1 MNILFLSR
9 LSNNN
14 NCGPYYSV
22 PRQVAAQREYDN
34 VFWLNANSNYFE
46 EWAEIGDIKT
56 EKEYPSMRLKDLPEP
71 FNHPDVV
78 LVQEQYN
85 FLGMPL
91 IRDIQ
96 KARIP
101 YVVVPRCSL
110 TCSAQQKKRLKKS
123 VGNFLYFNSFLRKA
137 AGIQYLTKQE
147 KKESGEHWNSNGFVI
162 PNGIN
167 IPQIKK
173 EYNTGK
179 IECTY
184 IGRIDFYHKG
194 LDLML
199 NAIIQLSDIIS
210 KANMHLNI
218 YGWGSQDD
226 IEKLNET
233 IKRCN
238 KIVEFKGPVHGNE
251 KEKVLLE
258 SDVFFLTSRF
268 EGMPMGLL
276 EAMSYGI
283 PVMITKGTNMNP
295 IVKKFNCGWYS
306 DSSEIGIK
314 KMIQAIIYE
323 RKSIPE
329 KGKNGVRAAKLFDWS
344 NIARKMHEELDKIVA
359 KYRC

>member
-34 VFWLNANSNYFE
+34 VFWLNVNSNYFE
-46 EWAEIGDIKT
+46 EWAKIGDVKT
-56 EKEYPSMRLKDLPEP
+56 EKEYPSLHLKDLPEP

-85 FLGMPL
+85 FFRMPL

-110 TCSAQQKKRLKKS
+110 TYSAQQKKRLKKI
-123 VGNFLYFNSFLRKA
+123 VGNYLYFNRFLRKA
-137 AGIQYLTKQE
+137 SGIQYLTNQE

-167 IPQIKK
+167 IPNIKK
-173 EYNTGK
+173 GYNTGK
-179 IECTY
+179 IECTF

-194 LDLML
+194 LDLLL
-199 NAIIQLSDIIS
+199 NAIMQSVDIMS
-210 KANMHLNI
+210 KANMHLSI
-218 YGWGSQDD
+218 YGWGLPDD
-226 IEKLNET
+226 LEKLNVA
-233 IKRCN
+233 IKKCN
-238 KIVEFKGPVHGNE
+238 SIVEFRGPVHGNA

-283 PVMITKGTNMNP
+283 PVMITKGTNMKS
-295 IVKKFNCGWYS
+295 IVKKYDCGWYS
-306 DSSEIGIK
+306 DSSETGIK
-314 KMIQAIIYE
+314 KMIQAIICE
-323 RKSIPE
+323 RESIPE
-329 KGKNGVRAAKLFDWS
+329 KGENGVRAAELFDWS
-344 NIARKMHEELDKIVA
+344 NIAKKTHEELEKIVA
-359 KYRC
+359 NCR